1 MSASGRVQ
9 LEALTRHRAGSL
21 KEPGRRG
28 SPRLAPACM
37 IMVSAYTISE
47 EMRMV
52 EEIIGRLPEL
62 SWSQLGR
69 ELRRE
74 RQRRASAAASL
85 VTAKARLKSPATP
98 NFLAPCEVAVLSLD
112 FGALE
117 ETIR

>member
-21 KEPGRRG
+21 KEPGRRD

-69 ELRRE
+69 E
-74 RQRRASAAASL
+74 RQRRASSAASL

>member
-21 KEPGRRG
+21 KEPGRRD

-62 SWSQLGR
+62 SWSQ
-69 ELRRE
+69 LRRE